1 MSVVIKSSAEDSK
14 PSVEQSNITAEQLA
28 SRRIAQLSQKAS
40 PAPKEEP
47 KVEPKEQVET
57 EAEPAAEEA
66 KDDAPFKEGGEK
78 SEEAKDEGKE
88 VPSNINVDELSDDE
102 ITELAKKGK
111 SGLLKRIAE
120 LTAKR
125 KLAEERVAQMEAAFR
140 ANQSTPKLEQKV
152 ENNPFAQ
159 IDKADELQSKW
170 SEVGEVIKWAEAILD
185 DAEHAGADD
194 PVAQVDG
201 KALTKK
207 QVKQY
212 LRNAR
217 EARDT
222 FLPAQFKEI
231 QAKEVRK
238 VTKAQYEQKAR
249 QELPWLSTEDN
260 DTKRQYDALVKSP
273 LVERVK
279 KAVPEVEAD
288 LDYIIG
294 HAVNS
299 LYGRREIAL
308 DSVGTKS
315 TANRISP
322 PANPG
327 STAAAPSG
335 SDAREAK
342 AMKEAKGRL
351 KDSGSIDDYVALRAA
366 QISKRKLI
374 K

>member
-1 MSVVIKSSAEDSK
+1 MSVVIKSNAEDSK
-14 PSVEQSNITAEQLA
+14 QSVEQSNITAEQLA
-28 SRRIAQLSQKAS
+28 SRRIAQLSQKAN

-47 KVEPKEQVET
+47 KVEPKAQVEV
-57 EAEPAAEEA
+57 EAEPAPEETEA
-66 KDDAPFKEGGEK
+66 AAPVKEGGEVA
-78 SEEAKDEGKE
+78 EETKDEGKE

-102 ITELAKKGK
+102 IAELAKKGK

-125 KLAEERVAQMEAAFR
+125 KLAEERAAQMEAALR
-140 ANQSTPKLEQKV
+140 ANQTAPKLEQKV
-152 ENNPFAQ
+152 DNNPFAQ
-159 IDKADELQSKW
+159 IDRAEDLQAKW
-170 SEVGEVIKWAEAILD
+170 SEVGEVIKWAEAVLD

-194 PVAQVDG
+194 PVTQVDG

-222 FLPAQFKEI
+222 YLPAQFKEI

-238 VTKAQYEQKAR
+238 AAKAQYEQKAR
-249 QELPWLSTEDN
+249 QELPWLATEDN
-260 DTKRQYDALVKSP
+260 DTKRQYEALVKSP
-273 LVERVK
+273 LVEKVK

-299 LYGRREIAL
+299 IYGRREIAME
-308 DSVGTKS
+308 SVGTKS
-315 TANRISP
+315 TPKINP

-335 SDAREAK
+335 SEAREAK
-342 AMKEAKGRL
+342 AMKDAKGRL